1 MKKLLILLL
10 VLAVAVIAVGFW
22 RGWFD
27 ISQNETPTQ
36 TDINVTVDKQK
47 IERDADQAAEKA
59 REVGREIEERLE

>member
-1 MKKLLILLL
+1 MKKLLSSLL
-10 VLAVAVIAVGFW
+10 VLAFVIFAVGFW

-27 ISQNETPTQ
+27 ISQRETPTQ

-47 IERDADQAAEKA
+47 IERDADKAGQKA